1 MIQEEIVIA
10 EKECVAARLLAEY
23 PDLDYYVYLM
33 FFIDKDNLK
42 IIDKE
47 IMVSNNHDFFNLLRE
62 VKDLSELYRHIEV
75 AVEVNK
81 NLIIPCDKLKE
92 DINKILKDRVN
103 RFNIVN
109 YLIKNDIIPVIDIF
123 ADTLNIFMDF
133 NIGIYDVVYKCY
145 PVNET
150 KTFIENTKDD
160 IKNKRVD
167 VDRYNFFSNAEYEIV
182 AEEEEKDVSEQ
193 YRIIDASL
201 VVSPV
206 NGKPINEIV
215 LGDMV
220 VVSMNSNLFE
230 EDMIYLDSHGK
241 KDEYSKY
248 LVPGEIIEKAITDE
262 STKLTIKL
270 SEECC
275 AVIEETE
282 PIKLRMFD
290 PDKDIYVAPLVSMDE
305 KLNIVAKFFDSISI
319 FQLIMYGL
327 GITSLFVLLYILYT
341 VIFNT

>member
-23 PDLDYYVYLM
+23 PDLDYYVYLI

-182 AEEEEKDVSEQ
+182 AEEEKDVSEQ

>member
-23 PDLDYYVYLM
+23 PDLDYYVYLI

-282 PIKLRMFD
+282 PIKLRIFD
-290 PDKDIYVAPLVSMDE
+290 PDKDVYVAPLVSMDE

>member
-1 MIQEEIVIA
+1 MIQEEIIVA
-10 EKECVAARLLAEY
+10 EKECVAVRLLAEY
-23 PDLDYYVYLM
+23 PDLDYYIYLM

-42 IIDKE
+42 LVDKE
-47 IMVSNNHDFFNLLRE
+47 IMVSNNHDFFNLLSE

-81 NLIIPCDKLKE
+81 NLIVPCAKLKE
-92 DINKILKDRVN
+92 DIDKILKDRVN

-133 NIGIYDVVYKCY
+133 NIGIYDVIYKCY
-145 PVNET
+145 PVSET

-182 AEEEEKDVSEQ
+182 AEEEKDIAER
-193 YRIIDASL
+193 YRIVNASL

-215 LGDMV
+215 LGDMI
-220 VVSMNSNLFE
+220 VVSINSNLFE

-248 LVPGEIIEKAITDE
+248 LVPGEIIEKAVTDE
-262 STKLTIKL
+262 GTKLTIKL

-282 PIKLRMFD
+282 PIKLRIFD
-290 PDKDIYVAPLVSMDE
+290 PDKDVYVAPLVSMDE
-305 KLNIVAKFFDSISI
+305 KLNIVARFFDSIGV

-341 VIFNT
+341 VVFNT

>member
-23 PDLDYYVYLM
+23 PDLDYYVYLI